1 MHTHLPS
8 DIFNTSSAL
17 PALVTH
23 AIQGNYQARAAI
35 NALHNLHEMHKNRPA
50 SCSLFLDLII
60 QSGGVYI
67 YTDFELIFS
76 KRSIIKCGISFH
88 RHHQFEIV
96 QTRA

>member
-1 MHTHLPS
+1 MMHRHLPS

-23 AIQGNYQARAAI
+23 AIQGNHQARAAI

-60 QSGGVYI
+60 QSGGKLSESAI
-67 YTDFELIFS
+67 NERTTKNI
-76 KRSIIKCGISFH
+76 
-88 RHHQFEIV
+88 
-96 QTRA
+96 